1 MAMEVR
7 YQTMKRLCSIIFL
20 SLAIISGCTKLDPGI
35 TSRDH
40 AETDVV
46 KTPETTRNELITPT
60 LQPKTSTPTPIEY
73 KTPVPSVNPSAPIL
87 VDERQIDA
95 FWWSTDSQMI
105 SYTIWTNTGQEL
117 WAFDINNRE
126 SHFVSQYTQET
137 LDLPNEL
144 LSQKEHIVYWSLSPS
159 HDLLIYAIRLAP
171 TLTPPPDSGEFWVLT
186 GPVNLFLLDTNS
198 QENYPLGTIEH
209 CIDRIVWAG
218 SEHTAVIVPA
228 IPPAPCDHPQ
238 FWLIDLVARQLKPI
252 TSEVIV
258 DDDVDIYSFS
268 PGGGF
273 LLLRDNYHLYLFEV
287 GTRKVRD
294 IPSIYS
300 FSDGT
305 WITDDSLL
313 VRYWED
319 RNSPIFIGLFNLD
332 TLEIERIL
340 DPNQLFE
347 PTEDVIGIARMS
359 PDGKWIAYIRENIS
373 DYSRSLW
380 VYPLK

>member
-1 MAMEVR
+1 
-7 YQTMKRLCSIIFL
+7 MKRLCSIIFL
-20 SLAIISGCTKLDPGI
+20 SLLIISGCTKLHPGI
-35 TSRDH
+35 TSPDH

-46 KTPETTRNELITPT
+46 KTTEPAIHEPFTPT
-60 LQPKTSTPTPIEY
+60 VQPKTDTPIPIET
-73 KTPVPSVNPSAPIL
+73 KTPVPTVNASAPIL
-87 VDERQIDA
+87 VDERQIDK

-117 WAFDINNRE
+117 WAFNINNRE
-126 SHFVSQYTQET
+126 SHFVSQVTQET
-137 LDLPNEL
+137 LDLPDEL
-144 LSQKEHIVYWSLSPS
+144 LSQKEHIYYWRGSLSPS
-159 HDLLIYAIRLAP
+159 HDLFIYAIRLAP

-186 GPVNLFLLDTNS
+186 GPVDLYLLDTNS

-218 SEHTAVIVPA
+218 SEHMAVIVPA
-228 IPPAPCDHPQ
+228 IMAPCDHPQ
-238 FWLIDLVARQLKPI
+238 FWLVDLIARQLEPI

-258 DDDVDIYSFS
+258 DDDVDIYTFS
-268 PGGGF
+268 PGEGF

-287 GTRKVRD
+287 VTRKVLD

-300 FSDGT
+300 FSDGE

-319 RNSPIFIGLFNLD
+319 QNSPIFIGLFNLD
-332 TLEIERIL
+332 TLEIEQIL
-340 DPNQLFE
+340 DPNQIFE
-347 PTEDVIGIARMS
+347 PTDDIIRISSAEMS
-359 PDGKWIAYIRENIS
+359 PDGKWVAYIRENIS

-380 VYPLK
+380 VYQLK